1 MKPKNKRR
9 FNRTYNRDG
18 SRNKVLANFPFPQ
31 DRFVTDRHPVVASDE
46 PCRSSF
52 KSVPVSHQEL
62 QMLEALAENLQQK
75 QREAI
80 RIALYELSRSSSKPL
95 LLHLDCARAQSAQR
109 GHTSRSKTLL
119 VRLTATEKAE
129 AQRVAEELGLS
140 QQELVRFAIIWLRT
154 GIRDGEINRLIQSPK
169 ISQEKRA
176 LATFAQLPKGQPS
189 KLRKLKEAAAKAYAI
204 AEENGRQQDEAEYEF
219 YGSVLDRWR
228 DEANPIVRQCF
239 EEETGELNKH
249 LINTF
254 LHIEELD
261 RISRLTPEERDIEI
275 LVKIDELTELWV
287 AEGIPEDQA
296 RPEAEEAIRADYK
309 EIPYSPGQ
317 PEPQQHLD
325 WKQDQASNT
334 EHKSFTP
341 ASWLSQ
347 KDPIDFEQ
355 QRIDQDAVRLI
366 AQAEAQA
373 DLDQYLSDPLMW
385 DDNDRGKPT
394 ANTEI

>member
-1 MKPKNKRR
+1 M
-9 FNRTYNRDG
+9 
-18 SRNKVLANFPFPQ
+18 
-31 DRFVTDRHPVVASDE
+31 
-46 PCRSSF
+46 
-52 KSVPVSHQEL
+52 
-62 QMLEALAENLQQK
+62 
-75 QREAI
+75 
-80 RIALYELSRSSSKPL
+80 
-95 LLHLDCARAQSAQR
+95 
-109 GHTSRSKTLL
+109 
-119 VRLTATEKAE
+119 
-129 AQRVAEELGLS
+129 
-140 QQELVRFAIIWLRT
+140 
-154 GIRDGEINRLIQSPK
+154 
-169 ISQEKRA
+169 
-176 LATFAQLPKGQPS
+176 ATFAQLPKGQPS

-204 AEENGRQQDEAEYEF
+204 AEENGREQDEAEYEF

-239 EEETGELNKH
+239 DEETGELNKQ

-254 LHIEELD
+254 LHIEELE

-309 EIPYSPGQ
+309 EIPCSPGQ
-317 PEPQQHLD
+317 PETQQHLD

-347 KDPIDFEQ
+347 NDPIDFEQ

-385 DDNDRGKPT
+385 DGNNRVKPT